1 MAYVKTNWQ
10 DGVSGNTKIDA
21 NKLNNIE
28 NGVYNNDINIS
39 SINSQLNII
48 DENINDINEKINFQ
62 NTKLTAFLSSNQYL
76 AYKSTQVKIPLDTVY
91 NSIGSS
97 LTFDSTNN
105 SIKIGSGISK
115 IKVSGSALLRNTS
128 SSTATSNCYLF
139 KNETGFSLQT
149 IQNASN
155 NLYGQV
161 VFPPI
166 IMNVNANDLI
176 SLRIFSDANANTIQ
190 MRGATDWCITY
201 LTVEVIE

>member
-21 NKLNNIE
+21 DKLNNME
-28 NGVYNNDINIS
+28 NGIYNNDS
-39 SINSQLNII
+39 KII
-48 DENINDINEKINFQ
+48 LKDNKMTI
-62 NTKLTAFLSSNQYL
+62 FLDANQYL
-76 AYKSTQVKIPLDTVY
+76 AYKNTQVKIPLDTIY

-115 IKVSGSALLRNTS
+115 IKVSGNVLLRNTS
-128 SSTATSNCYLF
+128 SSTSTSNCYLF

-149 IQNASN
+149 VQNASN